1 MHAEAYRYVLGAV
14 QQLAPRYR
22 VVEFG
27 GRNFNGSVRPLF
39 AYAES
44 YVVTDLYPG
53 FNVDW
58 VGDALDYLPPEPI
71 DTVVCCEVLEHSP
84 QWPELLEHAYSILPQ
99 RGVLIVTCAAPPR
112 APHSGFDGNAV
123 RPGEYYCNVEPA
135 DFELVM
141 DRLKWHEST
150 ISVEPRGDLYCLAVK

>member
-1 MHAEAYRYVLGAV
+1 MLSAV
-14 QQLAPRYR
+14 QQLAPRYS

-39 AYAES
+39 SSAAS

-58 VGDALDYLPPEPI
+58 VGDALDYTPPEPI
-71 DTVVCCEVLEHSP
+71 DTVVCCEVLEHSAEWP
-84 QWPELLEHAYSILPQ
+84 QLLEHAHAILPE
-99 RGVLIVTCAAPPR
+99 RGVLILTCAAPPR
-112 APHSGFDGNAV
+112 APHSTFDGNQV

-135 DFELVM
+135 DFLSVM
-141 DRLKWHEST
+141 DRLTWFDVHLSGD
-150 ISVEPRGDLYCLAVK
+150 PRGDLYCTAVK